1 MIFKKTHFLCILVAA
16 IFVVFAIYLIPAK
29 TTLHKTLPCTEY
41 ETGEIIN
48 VTISGTYYTYLLSDD
63 LFDGTI
69 KIEGKRT
76 CTQRFE
82 LTDDLYTN
90 FNDAYGQP
98 QGHILQVEKFS
109 YISIAD
115 DDYSISSKWDSSWK
129 KSLKQKRIM
138 KRF

>member
-1 MIFKKTHFLCILVAA
+1 MISFRKTHLLYILIAA
-16 IFVVFAIYLIPAK
+16 IFVGLAIYLIPAK
-29 TTLHKTLPCTEY
+29 TAIQKTLPCTEH

-48 VTISGTYYTYLLSDD
+48 VTISGTYYTYLLGDD

-69 KIEGKRT
+69 AVEGKRT
-76 CTQRFE
+76 STQTFE

-115 DDYSISSKWDSSWK
+115 DAYSISSEWNSNWE
-129 KSLKQKRIM
+129 KSVK
-138 KRF
+138 